1 MYLTLE
7 NLRQIIREEV
17 EGEELAPLLH
27 QVISKLSDIDTS
39 IDYLASALT
48 GEDPIDI
55 AIGQY
60 GLGRHAK
67 PSGVGSPLQ
76 HLTKGDK

>member
-17 EGEELAPLLH
+17 QGEELAPLLH
-27 QVISKLSDIDTS
+27 QVISKLGDIDTS

-55 AIGQY
+55 AIGHY

-67 PSGVGSPLQ
+67 PTSTAQSLQ
-76 HLTKGDK
+76 RLAKGDE